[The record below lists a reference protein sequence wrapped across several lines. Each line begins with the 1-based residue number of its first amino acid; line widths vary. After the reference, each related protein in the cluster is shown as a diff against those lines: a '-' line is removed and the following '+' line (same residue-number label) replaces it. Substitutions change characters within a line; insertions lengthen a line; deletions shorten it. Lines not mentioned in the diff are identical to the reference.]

1 MIVWPCLTVSFL
13 YRSNINPLG
22 AAARDDYD
30 EDIADASDGDV
41 ELRDA
46 DELNGD
52 ESGSGND
59 DNSEV

>member
-1 MIVWPCLTVSFL
+1 MFWPCLTDPFL
-13 YRSNINPLG
+13 YRPNINPLG
-22 AAARDDYD
+22 AAAREHYD
-30 EDIADASDGDV
+30 EDIADASDRDV

-59 DNSEV
+59 DSSEM